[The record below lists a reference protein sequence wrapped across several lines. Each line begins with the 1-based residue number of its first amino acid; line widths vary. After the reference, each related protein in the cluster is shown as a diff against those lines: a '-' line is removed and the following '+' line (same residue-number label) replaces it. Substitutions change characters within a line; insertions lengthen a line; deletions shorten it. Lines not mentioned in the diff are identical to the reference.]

1 MLDIIGDLVKNLIVL
16 VILASF
22 VELILPGNKFQPYI
36 KLAAGIMILISILN
50 PLLQLFSLVPDLEKE
65 IKQMGSF
72 NLEGYNYDREEGL
85 EFYQESILNEYEW
98 RLQKQVKEIVEKHS
112 LELVSFQAEVAED
125 VEEENFGEIMKIEI
139 TLAPPSPGELPG
151 RVPVIIEEVEVQIGK
166 EEEEVE
172 RRETES
178 KNCSPQ
184 KEKIREELMD
194 LFSLTEQQVKLFMVE

>member
-22 VELILPGNKFQPYI
+22 VELTLPGNKFQPYI

-65 IKQMGSF
+65 IKQMGSL
-72 NLEGYNYDREEGL
+72 NLEGYNYDKEEGL

-98 RLQKQVKEIVEKHS
+98 RLQKQVKEIVEKHG

-125 VEEENFGEIMKIEI
+125 VEEEKFGEIMKMEI

-166 EEEEVE
+166 EEKEVE

-184 KEKIREELMD
+184 KEKIREELMN

>member
-22 VELILPGNKFQPYI
+22 VELTLPGNKFQPYI

-65 IKQMGSF
+65 IKQMGSL
-72 NLEGYNYDREEGL
+72 NLEGYNYDKEEGL

-98 RLQKQVKEIVEKHS
+98 RLQKQVKEIVEKHG

-125 VEEENFGEIMKIEI
+125 VEEENFGEIMKMEI

-166 EEEEVE
+166 EEKEVE

-184 KEKIREELMD
+184 KEKIREELMN

>member
-22 VELILPGNKFQPYI
+22 VELTLPGNKFQPYI

-65 IKQMGSF
+65 IKQMGSL
-72 NLEGYNYDREEGL
+72 NLEGYNYDKEEGL

-98 RLQKQVKEIVEKHS
+98 RLQKQVKEIVEKHG

-125 VEEENFGEIMKIEI
+125 VEEEKFGEIMKMEI
-139 TLAPPSPGELPG
+139 TFAPPSPGELPG

-172 RRETES
+172 RREAES
-178 KNCSPQ
+178 KNRSPQ